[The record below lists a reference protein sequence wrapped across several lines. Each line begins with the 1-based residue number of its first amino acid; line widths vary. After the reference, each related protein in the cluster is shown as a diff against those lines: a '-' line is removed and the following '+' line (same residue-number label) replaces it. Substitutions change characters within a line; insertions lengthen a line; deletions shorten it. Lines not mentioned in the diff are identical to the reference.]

1 MLLRCSPTIAESI
14 FGGKRLLEIIENSI
28 TSFIHFTK
36 ESLFLRH
43 VRKRPV

>member
-1 MLLRCSPTIAESI
+1 MLLQCSPTIAESI

-28 TSFIHFTK
+28 TSFIHFIK